1 MGFAGK
7 QNGGGDGAKAID
19 GAVAVFL
26 AEMRNVAV
34 GRDDEQ
40 FAAYLGYVAEFGER
54 HTAIAVNIGYTLGA
68 DIIDI
73 GYVRSEYHVGSRA
86 HLLCAEASN
95 NFFVRV
101 VDEHR
106 QDAEPDECFAEAI
119 LAHQKKPA
127 SVVVGE
133 PVDYRPVVL
142 FIPNGVAAGEVGKTL
157 PEQIFGIGDT
167 DKDMCRFGRIT
178 RIAEID
184 GVVGIIDSVHHK
196 SLE

>member
-7 QNGGGDGAKAID
+7 QNGGGDGAKAVD

-40 FAAYLGYVAEFGER
+40 FAAYLSYVAEFGER
-54 HTAIAVNIGYTLGA
+54 HTAVAINIGYALGA

-86 HLLCAEASN
+86 HFLCAEASDN
-95 NFFVRV
+95 LFVCV

-106 QDAEPDECFAEAI
+106 QDAKTDERFAKAI
-119 LAHQKKPA
+119 LAHQEKSA

-133 PVDYRPVVL
+133 PVDYRSVVL

-157 PEQIFGIGDT
+157 TEQIFGIGDM

-178 RIAEID
+178 RVAEID
-184 GVVGIIDSVHHK
+184 GVVGIIDSIYHK